1 MLARFTQLL
10 MSAVMA
16 AALGAC
22 ADMPKAEKA
31 SDQAKAAPGI
41 TPRTMPQTTV
51 DIRRK
56 EVEAR
61 AAQRGRTAESVP
73 IGGPARVTGK
83 PEGPQIDQG
92 TGIFLNPDAGKG
104 RTRTTPAGSITLNF
118 ADTDIREIVRT
129 VLGTLLKV
137 NYVIHPQVRGK
148 VTVQTSRP
156 LPRSALLTTLDS
168 ILQLVGAAMVDTG
181 TVYRIVP
188 AAEAPR
194 QAPPLRPR
202 LAVASRQA
210 GFMVQIVPL
219 RFISAAEMEK
229 ILEPLAPKGSILRT
243 DETRNLL
250 ILAGSRRD
258 LSSLIEAV
266 DIFDVDWLAGMSVGM
281 FPIKFAKAKEIT
293 DELAKIFGSDG
304 KGGPLAKMLRFIP
317 VERLNAVMVISPQPS
332 YIKRAEHWIERLDRS
347 TDETGR
353 RLFVYYVE
361 NGRASDLASIL
372 GQVFGA
378 EAPRAPAQ
386 ARLAPGLQP
395 TRMRSTRTS
404 ALSGTGIPAMPTTST
419 PSPPATGTRTPQRP
433 STTAQKSSSRTTP
446 AVSSEQSIKLGEGRE
461 IRIIANEATN
471 ALVILAT
478 AADYRM
484 IEAALK
490 KLDIVPLQ
498 VLIEATIAEVTLTE
512 ELKYGLQWFFKAGA
526 ASFNLTEG
534 TTSGVAQ
541 SFASSTIPSAFSFL
555 FSTANVKSVINAL
568 EKVTDVNVISSPQL
582 MVLDNQTATLQV
594 GDQVP
599 FSTQSAVNLDNSTS
613 DTSTITTTNQLIDT
627 GIILRV
633 TPRVNKG
640 GLVIMEIEQEVS
652 DATGASSSGISQP
665 TIALRKITSTI
676 AIQSGETVAL
686 GGLIKDKKDRTK
698 GGLPFLS
705 RIPVL
710 GALFG
715 TTDNTDTRTE
725 LLILITPRVVRNM
738 MEARAVTDELRKRM
752 RAVIPLGQKIK

>member
-1 MLARFTQLL
+1 MARFTHLF
-10 MSAVMA
+10 MAAVMA
-16 AALGAC
+16 VALGAC
-22 ADMPKAEKA
+22 ADMLKAEKT
-31 SDQAKAAPGI
+31 SDQAEAAPGV

-56 EVEAR
+56 QAEAR
-61 AAQRGRTAESVP
+61 AAQREAQLPPPPERTAE
-73 IGGPARVTGK
+73 PARVTAK
-83 PEGPQIDQG
+83 PKGPQIDRG

-104 RTRTTPAGSITLNF
+104 RAMAKPTGSITLNF

-129 VLGTLLKV
+129 VLGNLLKA
-137 NYVIHPQVRGK
+137 NYVIHPKVSGK

-168 ILQLVGAAMVDTG
+168 ILQLVGAAMIDTG

-219 RFISAAEMEK
+219 QFISAAEMEK

-258 LSSLIEAV
+258 LNSLIEAV

-281 FPIKFAKAKEIT
+281 FPIKYAKAKEIT
-293 DELAKIFGSDG
+293 GELTKIFGGDG

-317 VERLNAVMVISPQPS
+317 VERLNAVLVISPQPG
-332 YIKRAEHWIERLDRS
+332 YIKRAENWIERLDRS

-361 NGRASDLASIL
+361 NGRATDLASIL
-372 GQVFGA
+372 GQIFGT
-378 EAPRAPAQ
+378 EAPQQPAQ
-386 ARLAPGLQP
+386 ARLAPGLRP

-404 ALSGTGIPAMPTTST
+404 AVTGTGIPAT
-419 PSPPATGTRTPQRP
+419 PRTAALSPPATGTRTPQRP
-433 STTAQKSSSRTTP
+433 STTAARAPSRAAQ

-461 IRIIANEATN
+461 IRIIANDATN
-471 ALVILAT
+471 ALIILAT

-498 VLIEATIAEVTLTE
+498 VLIEATIAEVTLTDK
-512 ELKYGLQWFFKAGA
+512 LKYGLQWFF
-526 ASFNLTEG
+526 
-534 TTSGVAQ
+534 TSGDIEVGL
-541 SFASSTIPSAFSFL
+541 FEGSTNALTQAFPGFSFL
-555 FSTANVKSVINAL
+555 FNTTDIKSVINAL
-568 EKVTDVNVISSPQL
+568 QTVTDVNVISSPQL
-582 MVLDNQTATLQV
+582 MVLDNQTATLQI

-599 FSTQSAVNLDNSTS
+599 FSTQSAVNLDNVIET
-613 DTSTITTTNQLIDT
+613 DTSTTTTITSSNQLIDT

-652 DATGASSSGISQP
+652 DAINVSSSGISLP
-665 TIALRKITSTI
+665 TIQQRKITSTV

-698 GGLPFLS
+698 SGLPWLS
-705 RIPVL
+705 QIPVL

-715 TTDNTDTRTE
+715 KTDNTDTRTE
-725 LLILITPRVVRNM
+725 LLILITPRVIRNLH
-738 MEARAVTDELRKRM
+738 EARAVTDELRKRL
-752 RAVIPLGQKIK
+752 RAVIPLGKVIQ